1 MKTMKYLPIVL
12 VSAITL
18 TLVACGSGA
27 KETKSEVTEM
37 KLKVEKLKKER
48 SAIDAQIRQLELDIA
63 KADPGSAQTAK
74 KLVAFDTVRVT
85 DFQHYIEL
93 QGKIDAEGMAYVAP
107 KGQGGVVKAVYV
119 KPGQRVGRG
128 QLILKLDDAVAR
140 QQVVLAQQSVSQ
152 LKTRLAQAQTIYERH
167 KGLWE
172 QNIGSEIQV
181 INAKADVDA
190 LQSQVNAANAQVRV
204 AQETANMSNV
214 YAEIGG
220 VIDIVNVK
228 VGEFFAPQS
237 AARPE
242 SGIRIV
248 NNNQLKMVTEVP
260 ENYISRVKKGD
271 KVEVV
276 IPETGRIINSTI
288 TAVGAS
294 IDITKR
300 SFLAEAK
307 LPSDNTIKPNQ
318 TAMMK
323 ILDYEVKGALAV
335 PINIVQ
341 SDEKGKYVFVAE
353 TTGGRTVA
361 RKRNVDVGESYG
373 GMMEIKNGLKGGDV
387 IITEGYQTVYDGQL
401 VTTTV
406 L

>member
-85 DFQHYIEL
+85 DFQHSIEL

-276 IPETGRIINSTI
+276 IPETGRIISSTI

>member
-18 TLVACGSGA
+18 TFAACGSGA
-27 KETKSEVTEM
+27 KEKKSEVTEM
-37 KLKVEKLKKER
+37 KLKVEKLKKEK
-48 SAIDAQIRQLELDIA
+48 SAIDAEIRQLEADIA
-63 KADPGSAQTAK
+63 KADPGSVQTAK
-74 KLVAFDTVRVT
+74 KLVAFDTVRVA

-107 KGQGGVVKAVYV
+107 KGMGGVVKAVYV

-214 YAEIGG
+214 YAEISG
-220 VIDIVNVK
+220 VVDIVNVK
-228 VGEFFAPQS
+228 IGELFNPQT
-237 AARPE
+237 AGRPE

-260 ENYISRVKKGD
+260 ENYITRVKKGD
-271 KVEVV
+271 KVVVV
-276 IPETGRIINSTI
+276 IPEAGKTINSTI
-288 TAVGAS
+288 SAVGAS

-307 LPSDNTIKPNQ
+307 LPSDNIIKPNQ

-323 ILDYEVKGALAV
+323 ILDYEVKGAVAV
-335 PINIVQ
+335 PVNVVQ
-341 SDEKGKYVFVAE
+341 NDEKGKYVFVAE

-373 GMMEIKNGLKGGDV
+373 GLMEIKNGLKGGDV